1 MTRLLSG
8 SIAVAAI
15 AIGTVAGAAQAS
27 AGTGLPL
34 QPATEVTAPSADAVD
49 LPIAP
54 GSSAGEA
61 QAMQQLAQMLSTM
74 SAA

>member
-1 MTRLLSG
+1 MG
-8 SIAVAAI
+8 GIAVAVI

-27 AGTGLPL
+27 AGTVLPL
-34 QPATEVTAPSADAVD
+34 QPATEVTAPSADAIG
-49 LPIAP
+49 LSIAP

-61 QAMQQLAQMLSTM
+61 QPIQQLAQILSAM